1 MGFRLAHFSG
11 DTDKQ
16 RKQHCVITTVTV
28 WEDCVVGGTLD
39 ATPKF
44 PNIPVSLQKVDNS
57 GEKGVSWEIKIGL
70 VTQLGFSGIPQDLCQ
85 IQFML

>member
-1 MGFRLAHFSG
+1 MITSF
-11 DTDKQ
+11 Q
-16 RKQHCVITTVTV
+16 RVI
-28 WEDCVVGGTLD
+28 GLL
-39 ATPKF
+39 
-44 PNIPVSLQKVDNS
+44 SMKVDNS